1 MSKTTLDL
9 STLSDITDGAHT
21 VKVKAK
27 ADGYNDSE
35 FSNEVSYNKAPAGKR
50 ITALSAKNDGSA
62 QVYLCY
68 LKFDGVASPTDYDVK
83 MQLSKGGNWE
93 ITYNNNSVTGSY
105 NASMNVNFYANKISI
120 YSDSQFDYP
129 WCTLYENNNNTICSG
144 RMWQYRSQIFDL
156 TVGGNILFDIFE
168 N

>member
-1 MSKTTLDL
+1 MSKTTFDL

-27 ADGYNDSE
+27 ADGYSDSE
-35 FSNEVSYNKAPAGKR
+35 FSNEVSYTKAPLGKR

-68 LKFDGVASPTDYDVK
+68 LKFDAVASPTEYDVK
-83 MQLSKGGNWE
+83 MELSEGGNWD

-105 NASMNVNFYANKISI
+105 NASMGVDFYASKISI
-120 YSDSQFDYP
+120 YSASKFDYS
-129 WCTLYENNNNTICSG
+129 WCTLYENNKSICSG
-144 RMWQYRSQIFDL
+144 TMWKYRSQIFDL

-168 N
+168 D